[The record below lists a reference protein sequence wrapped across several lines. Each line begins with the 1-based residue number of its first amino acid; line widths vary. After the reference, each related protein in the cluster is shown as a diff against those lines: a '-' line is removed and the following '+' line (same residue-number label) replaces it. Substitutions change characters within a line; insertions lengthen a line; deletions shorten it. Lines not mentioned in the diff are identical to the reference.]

1 MDKEIKLYGSIGSG
15 GIDCLGFI
23 KQLSDLEKSGCKNL
37 TIRMHCYGGSVFEG
51 NVIYNSIKESKMS
64 IKIVIDGIA
73 ASMASILLLAVKDV
87 AIAENGFVMVHRPT
101 SGENG
106 DADAHIAS
114 AKLLQD
120 MEMNFIKSISQRTKL
135 PENDVKSK
143 WFDSK
148 DHWLNADEAI
158 KYGFATR
165 KVDAVAKELK
175 TLDKGVFASMEL
187 KNIYDKYES
196 SLNNNKNEI
205 EMKQELI
212 DLFGLSNLTEQSSDT
227 EVIDAIKVQFEAL
240 KQNAN
245 AGKKQVENSVKD
257 IVRIA
262 VQQNKIPHNMT
273 DTYVNIGMSTG
284 IDSLT
289 SVLGNIQPK
298 MRLIDMIKNESK
310 QVVVGQKEKSQW
322 GLDDYR
328 MHAPNELR
336 DNPKLYDELYE
347 KEYGVK

>member
-1 MDKEIKLYGSIGSG
+1 
-15 GIDCLGFI
+15 
-23 KQLSDLEKSGCKNL
+23 
-37 TIRMHCYGGSVFEG
+37 
-51 NVIYNSIKESKMS
+51 
-64 IKIVIDGIA
+64 
-73 ASMASILLLAVKDV
+73 
-87 AIAENGFVMVHRPT
+87 
-101 SGENG
+101 
-106 DADAHIAS
+106 
-114 AKLLQD
+114 
-120 MEMNFIKSISQRTKL
+120 METNFIKSISERTNL

-158 KYGFATR
+158 KYGFANS
-165 KVDAVAKELK
+165 KVDSVAKQLK
-175 TLDKGVFASMEL
+175 TLDKGIFASMEL